1 MTRKDYELIA
11 RILKPYALAD
21 ATKRAEIEQE
31 KREPHLHEDLLQYR
45 LSAIINSFANALHA
59 ESERFDRATFIKACG
74 L

>member
-21 ATKRAEIEQE
+21 ATTRAEIEQE

-45 LSAIINSFANALHA
+45 LGAIINSFANVLHA
-59 ESERFDRATFIKACG
+59 ENEQFNRDTFLKACG